1 MMTRVE
7 QMGVSVVVA
16 FAAAVIVAYSF
27 WGASVLQGQR
37 EAAFAGAPQVASR

>member
-27 WGASVLQGQR
+27 WGASMLRAER
-37 EAAFAGAPQVASR
+37 EAAAHGAPQLASR